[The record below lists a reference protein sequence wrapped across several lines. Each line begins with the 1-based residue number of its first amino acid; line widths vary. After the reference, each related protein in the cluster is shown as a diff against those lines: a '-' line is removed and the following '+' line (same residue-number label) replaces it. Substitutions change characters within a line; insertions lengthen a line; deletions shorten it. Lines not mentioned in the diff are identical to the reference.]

1 MDPRI
6 GIQVFNEFED
16 LVSLEWLERVAECT
30 LSLAAPRSDCK
41 GQECPAAMEPGA
53 DGAFTLGVVIADDD
67 TVHRLNSQHRGL
79 DEITDVL
86 SFSFSH
92 QGAYYGA
99 EEQPPL
105 ALEDFEFVIP
115 PQIGP
120 RLGEVIISFPQAAR
134 QAEESDHG
142 TSRELA
148 ILLAHGVLHLLGY
161 DHEKADDEAVMKATE
176 ALVLAQVYEH
186 E

>member
-6 GIQVFNEFED
+6 GIQVFDEFED
-16 LVSLEWLERVAECT
+16 LVSLEWLERVAERT
-30 LSLAAPRSDCK
+30 LSLAAPRSDSK
-41 GQECPAAMEPGA
+41 GRECPAAMESGA
-53 DGAFTLGVVIADDD
+53 ETAATLGVVIADDD

-92 QGAYYGA
+92 QGAYYGV
-99 EEQPPL
+99 EEQAPSG
-105 ALEDFEFVIP
+105 LEDFEFEIP
-115 PQIGP
+115 AQAGP

-134 QAEESDHG
+134 QAEESGHG
-142 TSRELA
+142 TRRELA

-161 DHEKADDEAVMKATE
+161 DHEQANDEAVMKATE